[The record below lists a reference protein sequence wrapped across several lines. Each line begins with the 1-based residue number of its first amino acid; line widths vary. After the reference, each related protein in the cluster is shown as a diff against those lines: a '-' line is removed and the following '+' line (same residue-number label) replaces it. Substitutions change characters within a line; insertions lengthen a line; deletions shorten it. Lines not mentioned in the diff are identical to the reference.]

1 MTPTGLP
8 GTSVAMRASG
18 ISACASSD
26 KRIYARLVGEGRSET
41 LEREFLEF
49 APDAVIGVDE
59 TGEIQLANSRTQ
71 AVFGYPRDEL
81 IGQSVEML
89 VPKLAQGAHIA
100 HRDRYFEAPRTRSMG
115 AGLDLKA
122 RRKDGS
128 EFPCE
133 ISLSTV
139 ATDNGMMALAAI
151 RDISERRRD
160 RDDLRRAVRRLQA
173 ATDVAIA
180 VGGETELGR
189 VLDAIVERGRA
200 LVEARALIILLREG
214 EDLVVAATAAI
225 AGGLDAKVSELRI
238 PAKDASERV
247 LLGRF
252 TGTELGVQ
260 ETGRTLLAPLLFRGD
275 PLGVVV
281 AFDRVGEP
289 GRFDDED
296 QRLLEAF
303 AASAATGVATA
314 RSMAE
319 ERLQNTIDAAE
330 QERSRWARELH
341 DETLQALAVLR
352 MRLASALREDSSESL
367 QDTGQAAVEQIDEEI
382 VKLRRLITELRPAS
396 LDTIGLV
403 AALQALVEQQ
413 SQDTNITVDSDLQL
427 PKEEEARPT
436 PVLET
441 AVYRLVQEALNNVS
455 KHSMARRAT
464 LTVRVVRANIEIEVI
479 DDGVGFEPSLVRE
492 GFGLVGMRER
502 AALLGG
508 SLEVSSTRGAGTRLR
523 AEIPLFT
530 REEEEP
536 GVNPP
541 PVPDYGA
548 RRQLR

>member
-1 MTPTGLP
+1 MMPD
-8 GTSVAMRASG
+8 R
-18 ISACASSD
+18 
-26 KRIYARLVGEGRSET
+26 RSET

-59 TGEIQLANSRTQ
+59 SGEIRLANSRTQ
-71 AVFGYPRDEL
+71 AVFGYPREEL
-81 IGQSVEML
+81 IGEPVEML
-89 VPKLAQGAHIA
+89 VPEGLRSNHVA
-100 HRDRYFEAPRTRSMG
+100 HRDGYFEAPRTRPMG
-115 AGLDLKA
+115 AGLDLYA

-139 ATDNGMMALAAI
+139 ATDEGMMALAAI
-151 RDISERRRD
+151 RDITDRRRD
-160 RDDLRRAVRRLQA
+160 RDELRRAVRRLQA

-180 VGGETELGR
+180 VGGETDLER
-189 VLDAIVERGRA
+189 VLEAIVERGRA

-214 EDLVVAATAAI
+214 EDLVVAATAAV
-225 AGGLDAKVSELRI
+225 AAGLDPKVGELRI
-238 PAKDASERV
+238 PAQDASERV

-252 TGTELGVQ
+252 TGADLGAQ
-260 ETGRTLLAPLLFRGD
+260 ESGRALLAPLLFRGD

-281 AFDRVGEP
+281 ALDRVGDP
-289 GRFDDED
+289 GRFDEED

-319 ERLQNTIDAAE
+319 ERLQNTIDSAE

-352 MRLASALREDSSESL
+352 MRLSSALREDSPDALHE
-367 QDTGQAAVEQIDEEI
+367 TGQSAVEQIDEEI

-396 LDTIGLV
+396 LDTIGLE
-403 AALQALVEQQ
+403 AALQALAEQHEQ
-413 SQDTNITVDSDLQL
+413 AAGFRVDCDFE
-427 PKEEEARPT
+427 PPRDEESRPT
-436 PVLET
+436 PILET

-455 KHSMARRAT
+455 KHSMAQRVHLR
-464 LTVRVVRANIEIEVI
+464 VRSTRGSIEIAVA
-479 DDGVGFEPSLVRE
+479 DDGVGFEPSLARE

-508 SLEVSSTRGAGTRLR
+508 ELEVTSTRGAGTQVR
-523 AEIPLFT
+523 AEIPLIT
-530 REEEEP
+530 RGE
-536 GVNPP
+536 
-541 PVPDYGA
+541 DSGA
-548 RRQLR
+548 AVESLRPTARSNLRQT

>member
-1 MTPTGLP
+1 MATRSGRPYSIGRNIGWIRPAGL
-8 GTSVAMRASG
+8 
-18 ISACASSD
+18 
-26 KRIYARLVGEGRSET
+26 IYARSVADHASQS

-59 TGEIQLANSRTQ
+59 TGEIKLVNSRTK
-71 AVFGYPRDEL
+71 AVFGYTRDEL
-81 IGQSVEML
+81 IGESVEML
-89 VPKLAQGAHIA
+89 VPENLRPTHVG
-100 HRDRYFEAPRTRSMG
+100 HRDGYFDAPRTRPMG
-115 AGLDLKA
+115 AGLDLYA

-133 ISLSTV
+133 ISLSAV

-151 RDISERRRD
+151 RDITERKRD
-160 RDDLRRAVRRLQA
+160 RDELRRAVRRLQA

-180 VGGETELGR
+180 VGGETDLER
-189 VLDAIVERGRA
+189 VLEAIVERGRA

-214 EDLVVAATAAI
+214 DDLVVGATAAI
-225 AGGLDAKVSELRI
+225 AGGLDPMVSELRI
-238 PAKDASERV
+238 PAHEASERV

-252 TGTELGVQ
+252 TGADLGAK
-260 ETGRTLLAPLLFRGD
+260 ESGRALLAPLLFRGD

-281 AFDRVGEP
+281 ALDRIGEP
-289 GRFDDED
+289 GRFDDEH

-352 MRLASALREDSSESL
+352 MRLSSALREETPDEL
-367 QDTGQAAVEQIDEEI
+367 HTTGQSAVEQIDEEI

-396 LDTIGLV
+396 LDTIGLQ
-403 AALQALVEQQ
+403 AALQALAEQHQQAASLQVEC
-413 SQDTNITVDSDLQL
+413 DFDLPQ
-427 PKEEEARPT
+427 EEEARPT

-441 AVYRLVQEALNNVS
+441 AVYRLVQEALNNVT
-455 KHSMARRAT
+455 KHSMARRAD
-464 LTVRVVRANIEIEVI
+464 LTVRASRGSIEIDVG
-479 DDGVGFEPSLVRE
+479 DDGVGFEPNLVRE

-508 SLEVSSTRGAGTRLR
+508 TLDVVSTRGSGTRVR
-523 AEIPLFT
+523 AEIPLLT
-530 REEEEP
+530 RAE
-536 GVNPP
+536 
-541 PVPDYGA
+541 DSS
-548 RRQLR
+548 

>member
-1 MTPTGLP
+1 M
-8 GTSVAMRASG
+8 ANHASQ
-18 ISACASSD
+18 
-26 KRIYARLVGEGRSET
+26 T

-49 APDAVIGVDE
+49 APDAVIGVDQN
-59 TGEIQLANSRTQ
+59 GEIRLVNSRTQ
-71 AVFGYPRDEL
+71 AVFGYARDEL
-81 IGQSVEML
+81 IGERMEML
-89 VPKLAQGAHIA
+89 VPEALRGTHVG
-100 HRDRYFEAPRTRSMG
+100 HRDRYFDAPRTRPMG
-115 AGLDLKA
+115 AGLDLYA

-139 ATDNGMMALAAI
+139 ATDQGMMALAAI
-151 RDISERRRD
+151 RDIGDHRRD
-160 RDDLRRAVRRLQA
+160 RDELRRAVRRLQT
-173 ATDVAIA
+173 ATDVAVA
-180 VGGETELGR
+180 VGGETDLQR

-214 EDLVVAATAAI
+214 DDLSVAATAAV
-225 AGGLDAKVSELRI
+225 AGGLDPGVADLRI
-238 PAKDASERV
+238 GAHEASEQV

-252 TGTELGVQ
+252 RGANLGDTES
-260 ETGRTLLAPLLFRGD
+260 GRALLAPLLFRGN

-281 AFDRVGEP
+281 ALDRIGEP

-296 QRLLEAF
+296 QRMLEAF

-352 MRLASALREDSSESL
+352 MGLSSALREEAPDALENA
-367 QDTGQAAVEQIDEEI
+367 GQAAVEQIDDEI
-382 VKLRRLITELRPAS
+382 VKLRRLSTELRPAS
-396 LDTIGLV
+396 LDTIGLE
-403 AALQALVEQQ
+403 AALQALAEQHEHGAT
-413 SQDTNITVDSDLQL
+413 SMEVDCDFELSRD
-427 PKEEEARPT
+427 EDARPT

-455 KHSMARRAT
+455 KHSMARRADI
-464 LTVRVVRANIEIEVI
+464 TVRASRGAIEIEVR
-479 DDGVGFEPSLVRE
+479 DDGVGFEPTLVRE

-508 SLEVSSTRGAGTRLR
+508 TLDVDSTRGSGTRIR
-523 AEIPLFT
+523 AKIPLLT
-530 REEEEP
+530 RGEEDP
-536 GVNPP
+536 S
-541 PVPDYGA
+541 
-548 RRQLR
+548 

>member
-1 MTPTGLP
+1 M
-8 GTSVAMRASG
+8 ADHASQ
-18 ISACASSD
+18 
-26 KRIYARLVGEGRSET
+26 T

-59 TGEIQLANSRTQ
+59 AGEIRLVNSRTR
-71 AVFGYPRDEL
+71 AVFGYARDEL
-81 IGQSVEML
+81 IGERVELL
-89 VPKLAQGAHIA
+89 VPESVRKTHIA
-100 HRDRYFEAPRTRSMG
+100 HRDRYFDAPRTRPMG
-115 AGLDLKA
+115 ASLDLYA

-139 ATDNGMMALAAI
+139 ATENGMMALAAI
-151 RDISERRRD
+151 RDITDRRRD
-160 RDDLRRAVRRLQA
+160 RDELRRAVRRLQA

-180 VGGETELGR
+180 VGGETELER
-189 VLDAIVERGRA
+189 VMEAIVERGRA

-214 EDLVVAATAAI
+214 EDLVVAATAAVS
-225 AGGLDAKVSELRI
+225 GGLDPNVANLRI
-238 PAKDASERV
+238 RAQEASEQV

-252 TGTELGVQ
+252 TGADLGAQ
-260 ETGRTLLAPLLFRGD
+260 ESGRALIAPLLFRGD

-281 AFDRVGEP
+281 ALDRIGEP
-289 GRFDDED
+289 GRFDEED
-296 QRLLEAF
+296 QRMLEAF

-352 MRLASALREDSSESL
+352 MRLSSALREEGPEAL
-367 QDTGQAAVEQIDEEI
+367 KRTGQAAVEQIDDEI

-396 LDTIGLV
+396 LDSIGLE
-403 AALQALVEQQ
+403 AALQALAEQHQQGSTLEVDCDLELSRVEE
-413 SQDTNITVDSDLQL
+413 D
-427 PKEEEARPT
+427 RPT
-436 PVLET
+436 PILET

-455 KHSMARRAT
+455 KHSMARRAD
-464 LTVRVVRANIEIEVI
+464 LTVRASQGSIEIDVR

-508 SLEVSSTRGAGTRLR
+508 TLDVDSTRGSGTRIR
-523 AEIPLFT
+523 AEIPLLT
-530 REEEEP
+530 RSEDP
-536 GVNPP
+536 S
-541 PVPDYGA
+541 A
-548 RRQLR
+548 TRRL